1 MSEEDLGSH
10 ESHAEQL
17 RARVSVSGLTS
28 QELRLAALGAAIDD
42 RDAPEPYG
50 TLVRQI
56 IADSARVSDGQV
68 LAVREAAGSDKAA
81 FEVIL
86 TAAIGAGLARWDAA
100 QRAITEAKDA
110 AP

>member
-1 MSEEDLGSH
+1 MTATLPNPTARWFARSSRTPH
-10 ESHAEQL
+10 ES
-17 RARVSVSGLTS
+17 
-28 QELRLAALGAAIDD
+28 AI
-42 RDAPEPYG
+42 
-50 TLVRQI
+50 
-56 IADSARVSDGQV
+56 GQV